1 RKVIYLRLLLGE
13 CFGMRQQRA
22 QEFLGISRSIET
34 FERERLVV
42 SHLGEFLYAHFFKI
56 AFVVGSTLPPLTRGS
71 IVAQALKGCAQPEI
85 DVKEFSEMTYY
96 KALALKRLNR

>member
-1 RKVIYLRLLLGE
+1 
-13 CFGMRQQRA
+13 MRQQRA

-42 SHLGEFLYAHFFKI
+42 SHLVEFLYAHFFKI

-85 DVKEFSEMTYY
+85 DVAVIVQYMLCFSEVFGGIQRSLEKVPRTGRV
-96 KALALKRLNR
+96 AP